1 MRIYRKAILFVALV
15 AVNCALAS
23 EGRNSSENAEAA
35 EKTKPDYK
43 RYARFDARLEAVPED
58 PAIAKSVEI
67 EPLIRSLGVQLKP
80 GVEAP
85 DFDLPALA
93 VKENHKGDKMGAI
106 GNDTVR
112 LSAFRGRKPVALTL
126 SGST

>member
-1 MRIYRKAILFVALV
+1 MRLYEKAILLV
-15 AVNCALAS
+15 VLVGANCALAS
-23 EGRNSSENAEAA
+23 EQRNSSENAEA
-35 EKTKPDYK
+35 DYK
-43 RYARFDARLEAVPED
+43 RYARFDARVEAVPQD

-67 EPLIRSLGVQLKP
+67 EPLIRALSVQLKP

-85 DFDLPALA
+85 DFDLPVLG
-93 VKENHKGDKMGAI
+93 VEENDAGEKTGVI

-112 LSAFRGRKPVALTL
+112 LSAFRGKKPVALTL

>member
-1 MRIYRKAILFVALV
+1 MRMYKKAIILVALV
-15 AVNCALAS
+15 AVNCAFAS
-23 EGRNSSENAEAA
+23 EGRSSSENAEAA

-43 RYARFDARLEAVPED
+43 RYARFDARLEAVPEEA
-58 PAIAKSVEI
+58 AIAKSVEI
-67 EPLIRSLGVQLKP
+67 EPLIRALSVQLKP

-85 DFDLPALA
+85 DFDLPVLA
-93 VKENHKGDKMGAI
+93 VKENDKGVKTGAI

>member
-1 MRIYRKAILFVALV
+1 MRLYEKAILLV
-15 AVNCALAS
+15 VLVGANCALAS
-23 EGRNSSENAEAA
+23 VQRSSSENAEAS
-35 EKTKPDYK
+35 EKARPDYR
-43 RYARFDARLEAVPED
+43 RYAHFDARLEAVPDD

-67 EPLIRSLGVQLKP
+67 EPLIRALSVQLKP

-85 DFDLPALA
+85 DFDLPVLG
-93 VKENHKGDKMGAI
+93 VEENDKGEKTGVI

-112 LSAFRGRKPVALTL
+112 LSAFRGKKPVALTL

>member
-1 MRIYRKAILFVALV
+1 MRMYKKAILLVALV
-15 AVNCALAS
+15 AASCALAS
-23 EGRNSSENAEAA
+23 EERNSFENAEAA

-58 PAIAKSVEI
+58 PAIAKSIEI
-67 EPLIRSLGVQLKP
+67 EPLIRSLSVQLKP

-85 DFDLPALA
+85 DFDLPVL
-93 VKENHKGDKMGAI
+93 VIKVDDQGEKSGAI
-106 GNDTVR
+106 GNGTVR
-112 LSAFRGRKPVALTL
+112 LSSFRGKKPVALTL